1 MATPDSAGMSAA
13 RLKRIAPAMRS
24 YVDRGT
30 YAGVSTI
37 IARRGIVVHAAQ
49 YGFRDKEAGKP
60 MTEDTIFRLYSMT
73 KPVVSTALMMLLEEG
88 RFRLIDPVAR
98 YVPPFARVKVLEP
111 DGSLSD
117 PRRPMTVRDLLTH
130 TSGLTYH
137 FLSDTKVSDM
147 YADAKIWKASVP
159 LGEAVDDLARYPLA
173 FQPGARWQ
181 YSVGIDVAA
190 RVIEVISGQA
200 LGDFLK
206 ERLFVPLGMVDTAFE
221 VPADRRDR
229 LAAMYGRPDIIVPP
243 IKFSK
248 AFALWQQGFNQ
259 SIDVSA
265 TYPVDTPATFQ
276 RGGHGLFG
284 TARDYLRFAQM
295 LANGGELDGVR
306 YLSRKTLALMHSN
319 HVPPALLP
327 LEVGGFPIPGCG
339 FGLGSRVV
347 SDVAQTGAPGSL
359 GEFGWAGA
367 AKTHYWVDPLEQLVG
382 IFMTQSMSSFDLPE
396 MDLRGLAYGAI
407 ID

>member
-1 MATPDSAGMSAA
+1 MAIPDSVGMSAA
-13 RLKRIAPAMRS
+13 RLARIAPAMRS

-49 YGFRDKEAGKP
+49 HGFRDKEAGKP

-73 KPVVSTALMMLLEEG
+73 KPIVSTGLMMLLEEG
-88 RFRLIDPVAR
+88 RCRLIDPVAR
-98 YVPPFARVKVLEP
+98 YVPAFACVKVLEP
-111 DGSLSD
+111 DGSFSD
-117 PRRPMTVRDLLTH
+117 PKRPMLVRDLLTH

-137 FLSDTKVSDM
+137 FLSDSKVSDM
-147 YADAKIWKASVP
+147 YADAKILKASVP
-159 LGEAVDDLARYPLA
+159 LGEAIDDLARYPLA
-173 FQPGARWQ
+173 FQPGSRWQ
-181 YSVGIDVAA
+181 YSLGIDVAA
-190 RVIEVISGQA
+190 RIIEVISGTA

-229 LAAMYGRPDIIVPP
+229 LAAMYGRPDIIAPP
-243 IKFSK
+243 IKFLDV
-248 AFALWQQGFNQ
+248 FALWQQGFNER
-259 SIDVSA
+259 IDVSA
-265 TYPVDTPATFQ
+265 TYPVDAPASFQ

-306 YLSRKTLALMHSN
+306 YLSRKTLGLMHSN

-327 LEVGGFPIPGCG
+327 LEVGGFPLPGYG

-359 GEFGWAGA
+359 GEFGWAGV
-367 AKTHYWVDPLEQLVG
+367 AKTHYWVDPLEQVVG

-396 MDLRGLAYGAI
+396 LDLRGLAYGAI